1 MEPKVEY
8 YDSNIARITY
18 GNRKDSSLIIRS
30 KQIKNEIQEVKVT
43 YDGVSKKLLFTDPN
57 GKTLLKEVNRAIIPV
72 NILGEPTNH
81 IEQEFELSKDEA
93 IYGFG
98 QHAGG
103 NGLGQSFGLFNY
115 RGSTIILSQRNTDIG
130 IPFMVS
136 SKGYGILWD
145 NYSMMLINNRDDK
158 LRIWFEAGDALDY
171 YFIYGPELDRVIAS
185 YRRLTGDA
193 PLLPKWAY
201 GYWQSKERY
210 ASQNELLNTLDEFKK
225 RNIPIDV
232 IVLDWRYWGRY
243 GWNAFKFDENDFPDP
258 EGMINQVHEKKCR
271 LVISIWPTFG
281 KETEIYKEFESKGCI
296 IQNTTAFNPF
306 KDECRKLFWEHIK
319 KSFFDI
325 GVDGYWLDASEPET
339 GYGLLFYSPLH
350 DAKVNENY
358 GFKYLNA
365 FPLMETRAVYEGQR
379 AVSNKRVVILTRSS
393 FAGQQASSA
402 ISWSGDIL
410 SDWATLRG
418 QIPAGLNFCLSGIPY
433 WTTDIGGFFSGNP
446 ESQAYKEI
454 FVRWFQWGV
463 FCPIFRVHG
472 TIFPKEPWR
481 FGDFEKII
489 VKYINLRYRLLPY
502 IYSLAWKVTSE
513 GYTMMRAL
521 VMDFRDD
528 SNVYNI
534 DDQFMFGPY
543 MLISPVTLPEVT
555 EREIYLPKG
564 RWYDFWTGRKVEGG
578 RWLKVDSPI
587 DIIPIH
593 VKEGAIIPLAS
604 RDNSIE
610 IRVYPGGKTNFLL
623 YDDDG
628 ITYNYEKGDYSLIP
642 LNLNNDYLTIGKRI
656 GEYSVNKVFK
666 IVSVREGIGIKEDKG
681 DKIVEYN
688 GDEIKVKIN

>member
-1 MEPKVEY
+1 
-8 YDSNIARITY
+8 
-18 GNRKDSSLIIRS
+18 
-30 KQIKNEIQEVKVT
+30 
-43 YDGVSKKLLFTDPN
+43 
-57 GKTLLKEVNRAIIPV
+57 
-72 NILGEPTNH
+72 
-81 IEQEFELSKDEA
+81 
-93 IYGFG
+93 
-98 QHAGG
+98 
-103 NGLGQSFGLFNY
+103 
-115 RGSTIILSQRNTDIG
+115 
-130 IPFMVS
+130 
-136 SKGYGILWD
+136 
-145 NYSMMLINNRDDK
+145 
-158 LRIWFEAGDALDY
+158 
-171 YFIYGPELDRVIAS
+171 
-185 YRRLTGDA
+185 
-193 PLLPKWAY
+193 
-201 GYWQSKERY
+201 
-210 ASQNELLNTLDEFKK
+210 
-225 RNIPIDV
+225 
-232 IVLDWRYWGRY
+232 
-243 GWNAFKFDENDFPDP
+243 
-258 EGMINQVHEKKCR
+258 
-271 LVISIWPTFG
+271 
-281 KETEIYKEFESKGCI
+281 
-296 IQNTTAFNPF
+296 
-306 KDECRKLFWEHIK
+306 EHIK

-593 VKEGAIIPLAS
+593 VK
-604 RDNSIE
+604 
-610 IRVYPGGKTNFLL
+610 
-623 YDDDG
+623 
-628 ITYNYEKGDYSLIP
+628 
-642 LNLNNDYLTIGKRI
+642 
-656 GEYSVNKVFK
+656 
-666 IVSVREGIGIKEDKG
+666 
-681 DKIVEYN
+681 
-688 GDEIKVKIN
+688 